1 MLRLAW
7 VLQMNEQEYIA
18 KEKLL
23 VELEYH
29 LIEEFIL
36 LRKEK
41 NITQEELAKQSK
53 IIRATVNRVERSL
66 TSPKLQTILRL
77 LEPLG
82 YTLKIVPLDEI
93 KEGEGGK

>member
-1 MLRLAW
+1 M
-7 VLQMNEQEYIA
+7 
-18 KEKLL
+18 
-23 VELEYH
+23 
-29 LIEEFIL
+29 
-36 LRKEK
+36 
-41 NITQEELAKQSK
+41 
-53 IIRATVNRVERSL
+53 NRVERSL